1 MKSNNKMILG
11 LIALGGAVFYATRA
25 KAEPY
30 DFVKNE
36 QLLDTRTPE
45 QKAAEQAKLAAMVTP
60 VIPNTGGA
68 TAATP
73 AAAPGGGMAPSM
85 AAVELL
91 KKYVGFSP
99 MPKKEPSGAII
110 IGYGHKVVAGDP
122 VEWSDT
128 SRSTTMTP
136 LTAAQGEALFL
147 NDLVNHVVEINTN
160 VKVPLNQNQYDA
172 LAMLVYN
179 IGIGA
184 FKTSTLLKRLNEKD
198 YAGAAEQFLVWN
210 KSLDAL
216 NNLIVN
222 PVLTERRVGERALF
236 LKSVISEPEVARF
249 AQTKADAEKGLAD
262 MAKGIRS
269 DEAINYAAIL
279 SANGAFPIFGNISNR
294 GYNNMVKDLRE
305 NIAHNATNI
314 TLKTKEEYEAM

>member
-1 MKSNNKMILG
+1 MKKDKSTMILG
-11 LIALGGAVFYATRA
+11 LLALGGVVFFATRA

-30 DFVKNE
+30 IGIP
-36 QLLDTRTPE
+36 LMPG
-45 QKAAEQAKLAAMVTP
+45 QKPGEPIPGGAGTSISAGPLIPA

-110 IGYGHKVVAGDP
+110 IGYGHKVIPGDP
-122 VEWSDT
+122 ADWLNA
-128 SRSTTMTP
+128 STTMTP
-136 LTAAQGEALFL
+136 MTAAQGEALFL

-160 VKVPLNQNQYDA
+160 VTVPLNQNQYDA

-179 IGIGA
+179 IGIEA
-184 FKTSTLLKRLNEKD
+184 FKASTLLKRLNEKD

-210 KSLDAL
+210 KSRDAL
-216 NNLIVN
+216 NNLVVN

-236 LKSVISEPEVARF
+236 LKPVISEPEVVRF
-249 AQTKADAEKGLAD
+249 TQSKADAEKGLAD

-269 DEAINYAAIL
+269 AEAIDYAAIM
-279 SANGAFPIFGNISNR
+279 SANGALPIFGSISNR

-305 NIAHNATNI
+305 NIAHNATSI